1 MIYLENAATTEKRPE
16 VVQIERILGDV
27 YGNAQ
32 ALYSLGKDAREVI
45 ELARN
50 EIATEIG
57 AKSGEVFFTSGATE
71 GNNWAVKG
79 AVWGATSSGPSGHL
93 PQGGL
98 RGPHPALTRHLPQ
111 GGRLS
116 EGFVPVRPPCP
127 HVVTT
132 EIEHHS
138 VLNTVK
144 ALEETGLCGAAYI
157 SPDPVSG
164 EVSEDD
170 VIKEIRDTTVLVSV
184 MMVNN
189 ETGALNPVEKIG
201 RRIAEHNERMHTVGT
216 GRHVLF
222 HVDATQAIGKIK
234 VDVNEIG
241 CDMLTASGHK
251 FHAGK
256 GRGFMYLREGTKIA
270 NLMEGGAQQ
279 MGLRPGTEDT
289 VGAAC
294 LAMGLAMERVS
305 ARQQTIHN
313 LTDEL
318 MVGLKGI
325 EDMRI
330 NGTPCYPCG
339 IVSVGFKGV
348 ESEALLQ
355 MLEMRGVVC
364 SAGSACATGS
374 VEESHVLTAM
384 RVPEEYLRGTIRVS
398 VGAMNTVEEIREA
411 AAIIRECVGKLREM

>member
-1 MIYLENAATTEKRPE
+1 MIYLDNAATTEKRPE

-79 AVWGATSSGPSGHL
+79 AVWGATSSGPSDHL
-93 PQGGL
+93 PQGGKTI
-98 RGPHPALTRHLPQ
+98 RGGTFSRYYS
-111 GGRLS
+111 S
-116 EGFVPVRPPCP
+116 EMGFVPVGPPRP

-144 ALEETGLCGAAYI
+144 ALEETGLCGATYI
-157 SPDPVSG
+157 SPSQVSG
-164 EVSEDD
+164 EVSKDD

-201 RRIAEHNERMHTVGT
+201 RRIAEHNERMRIERIHP
-216 GRHVLF
+216 RHVLF

-318 MVGLKGI
+318 MIGLKGI

-411 AAIIRECVGKLREM
+411 AAIIMECVGKLREM